1 MESPLGTEGG
11 ILMST
16 TVTPGLFSLAE
27 AKVSWKAPWFMAFFG
42 VVVFGGFGV
51 LGRREPVVFS
61 LTPEDANF
69 ALPPIE
75 AMSHTVGLTLGAIL
89 LGITALAFAWV
100 IQKKPVPLW
109 WSLVFGFIA
118 ITALLGWLAAGDRVP
133 VAFLLANAIV
143 LAIPIMFGGMAG
155 VMSERVGVVNIA
167 IEGQL
172 LTGAFVAAVV
182 STLTGSLY
190 VGMIAAIIAAALVS
204 MILAVFA
211 VRYLVDQIIVGVVLN
226 VLVIGVTNFLY
237 SQWLTQDAASTNA
250 PGTFPL
256 ISIPVL
262 SDIPILGPVLFENR
276 LTVFLAFLAVPL
288 LWYVLFRTSWGLR
301 ARAVGEYPM
310 AADTMGIRVASTRFW
325 WVVMGG
331 ALAGLGGAALTIGN
345 VGAFGK
351 EMTQGQGFIALAVV
365 ILGRWHPFYMSAAA
379 LLFGFS
385 IILRVWANQVSP
397 GIPTDFIIMVP
408 YLVTIIAVVG
418 FVGKVRPPAASG
430 KPYVKE

>member
-1 MESPLGTEGG
+1 
-11 ILMST
+11 MSS
-16 TVTPGLFSLAE
+16 TVTPGMFSLAE
-27 AKVSWKAPWFMAFFG
+27 AKVSWKAPWLMAFFTL
-42 VVVFGGFGV
+42 VVFGGFGV
-51 LGRREPVVFS
+51 VGRRETVVYS
-61 LTPEDANF
+61 ITAEDASF
-69 ALPPIE
+69 SLPPIE
-75 AMSHTVGLTLGAIL
+75 VMSHMVGLTLGGL
-89 LGITALAFAWV
+89 LALMTVIAFAWV
-100 IQKKPVPLW
+100 MRKRPVPLW
-109 WSLVFGFIA
+109 WSLIYGFIA

-133 VAFLLANAIV
+133 VAFLLGNAIV
-143 LAIPIMFGGMAG
+143 LAIPIIFGGMAG

-182 STLTGSLY
+182 STLTGNLY
-190 VGMIAAIIAAALVS
+190 VGLISAMVAGALVS
-204 MILAVFA
+204 TVLAVFA

-226 VLVIGVTNFLY
+226 VLIIGMTNFLY
-237 SQWLTQDAASTNA
+237 SQWLTQDAAGTNA
-250 PGTFPL
+250 PGTFE
-256 ISIPVL
+256 IVSIPLL
-262 SDIPILGPVLFENR
+262 SEIPILGPVFFENR
-276 LTVFLAFLAVPL
+276 ITVFLAFLAIPL
-288 LWYVLFRTSWGLR
+288 LWFVLFRTRFGLR

-310 AADTMGIRVASTRFW
+310 AADTMGIGVSATRFW

-365 ILGRWHPFYMSAAA
+365 ILGRWHPIYMSAAA

-418 FVGKVRPPAASG
+418 FVGRVRPPASVG

>member
-1 MESPLGTEGG
+1 MA
-11 ILMST
+11 T
-16 TVTPGLFSLAE
+16 TVNPGVFSLAE

-42 VVVFGGFGV
+42 IVVFVGFGV
-51 LGRREPVVFS
+51 LGRREPVVYS
-61 LTPEDANF
+61 LTSETANF
-69 ALPPIE
+69 TLPPIE
-75 AMSHTVGLTLGAIL
+75 AMSYMVGLTLGMLL
-89 LGITALAFAWV
+89 LGITGLAFTWV
-100 IQKKPVPLW
+100 IQKRPVPLW
-109 WSLVFGFIA
+109 WSVVFGFIA

-143 LAIPIMFGGMAG
+143 LAIPILFGGMAG

-182 STLTGSLY
+182 STLTGNLY
-190 VGMIAAIIAAALVS
+190 VGMLAAMVAAALVS

-237 SQWLTQDAASTNA
+237 SQWLTQDAARSNS
-250 PGTFPL
+250 PGTFPVVSL
-256 ISIPVL
+256 PVL

-276 LTVFLAFLAVPL
+276 VTVFLAFLAIPL

-310 AADTMGIRVASTRFW
+310 AADTMGIGVAATRFW

-418 FVGKVRPPAASG
+418 FVGRVRPPASVG